1 MESGSYEVACQL
13 ALAAIVRNATVRPHV
28 SLLCYKTIS
37 KLCPVIF
44 PHICI
49 LEDSALI
56 ADQKYMIHIIVQDET
71 GNFPWCVYGAVYI
84 FPFAQRC
91 MSIIFLLVQSY
102 AISAVGAFLRN
113 TKELL

>member
-13 ALAAIVRNATVRPHV
+13 ALATIERNATVRTHV

-44 PHICI
+44 PHIY
-49 LEDSALI
+49 SALI
-56 ADQKYMIHIIVQDET
+56 ADQKYMIHIIVQNEM

-91 MSIIFLLVQSY
+91 MSMIFLLVQSY